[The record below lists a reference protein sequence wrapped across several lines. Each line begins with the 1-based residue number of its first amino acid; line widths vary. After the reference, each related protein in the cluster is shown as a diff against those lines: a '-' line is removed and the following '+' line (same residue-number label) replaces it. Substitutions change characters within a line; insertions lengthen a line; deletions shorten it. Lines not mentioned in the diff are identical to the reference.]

1 MSQKYWCE
9 AVCGDRTLGTLV
21 EETVSLA
28 PEHKLLFGRLY
39 HSVWNERRLEF
50 LDQLIADTHALVEPT
65 MSGTSVGPAAYKRQV
80 ERFLSGLPD
89 LKFTVDET
97 VSDGDRLVVYWTM
110 SGTQREALFG
120 VPATNKKVNISG
132 VTMHEIAD
140 GKILESMVIW
150 DRMSLAK
157 QLGIELP
164 VEYQMLV
171 ASAG

>member
-1 MSQKYWCE
+1 M
-9 AVCGDRTLGTLV
+9 
-21 EETVSLA
+21 SLA

-39 HSVWNERRLEF
+39 HGVWNERRLEF
-50 LDQLIADTHALVEPT
+50 LDQLIAETHALAEPT

-80 ERFLSGLPD
+80 ERFLAGLPD

-97 VSDGDRLVVYWTM
+97 VSDGDKLVVYWTM
-110 SGTQREALFG
+110 NGTQRGTLFG
-120 VPATNKKVNISG
+120 VPATNKKVNICG

-140 GKILESMVIW
+140 GKILESTVIW
-150 DRMSLAK
+150 DRMSLVK
-157 QLGIELP
+157 QLGIEMP